1 MLVGCKTV
9 RGYNSHEISDGHV
22 CDLMRYHHLIT
33 TAVLIAVAHAT
44 GRASQQPFDV
54 PVLAPNIT
62 DIIQKIVDT
71 HQIPGLALAVV
82 RKNGHSEFGTWGN
95 RSEDGATVTED
106 VC

>member
-1 MLVGCKTV
+1 MLVGCETV
-9 RGYNSHEISDGHV
+9 RGYKSHEISDGHV
-22 CDLMRYHHLIT
+22 CDLMRYRHLIT
-33 TAVLIAVAHAT
+33 TTALIAVAHVT
-44 GRASQQPFDV
+44 GRASQQPFNV
-54 PVLAPNIT
+54 PVLTPDLT

-82 RKNGHSEFGTWGN
+82 SKNGHSEFGTWGK